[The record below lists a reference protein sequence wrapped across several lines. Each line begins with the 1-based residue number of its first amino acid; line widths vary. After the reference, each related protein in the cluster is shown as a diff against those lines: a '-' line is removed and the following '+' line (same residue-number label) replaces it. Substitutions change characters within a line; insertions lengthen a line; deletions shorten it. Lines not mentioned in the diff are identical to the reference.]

1 MPVRGLAPRQ
11 LSCPHERAS
20 AALAEKS
27 AAVVRSDLR
36 ASATTLHPAVFR
48 PETAKEIADVGAA
61 GRLDVPPLP

>member
-1 MPVRGLAPRQ
+1 M
-11 LSCPHERAS
+11 
-20 AALAEKS
+20 S